1 MSLRNKKIKNNFLNE
16 LKIISKNFKFKGLN
30 LSFSKQL
37 VLLWTILWFISL
49 FMPWINNWNNS
60 ESWNAFNSLT
70 WNIWYLLIF
79 VFILPIFVILSTNY
93 KEKIKLY
100 SDLSIKNHFT
110 IIASAIFIISFSII
124 TLSFIN
130 GFNTFVDNTYYWN
143 GIILSMTSW
152 IIILIWWLLI
162 RKEYYTNSS
171 EIILD
176 KLNQDRE
183 KAKEKDNMKLPF

>member
-1 MSLRNKKIKNNFLNE
+1 
-16 LKIISKNFKFKGLN
+16 
-30 LSFSKQL
+30 
-37 VLLWTILWFISL
+37 
-49 FMPWINNWNNS
+49 MPWINNWNNS

-100 SDLSIKNHFT
+100 SDLSLKNHFT
-110 IIASAIFIISFSII
+110 IIASGIFIISFSII

>member
-16 LKIISKNFKFKGLN
+16 LKIISKNFKLKGLN

-100 SDLSIKNHFT
+100 SDLSLKNHFT
-110 IIASAIFIISFSII
+110 IIASGIFIISFSII

>member
-100 SDLSIKNHFT
+100 SDLSLKNHFT
-110 IIASAIFIISFSII
+110 IIASGIFIISFSII